1 MDVKKFCHLDFGGFI
16 CYLNFEIW
24 VFAKIYRDVIYRKD
38 GPMKKYTSLERINKE
53 LKQIYEQNAK
63 DYDKHRDN
71 ISSTTFYNKLIP
83 DFLHQIIPNNP
94 EGIILDV
101 AAGTG
106 RATFALSDRAK
117 QVIGVDIAENMMK
130 NAKQKIKMYGVKN
143 VCFQVATAN
152 KLPFKDN
159 CFDVVTA
166 LMFFHLIPNNMY
178 KPIIDEFIRVLKPHG
193 IVVLEFAS
201 PFHGIIIGL
210 FRQLF
215 IKKKNFLMPYQIKKL
230 FSYNTYSITKRG
242 TYLPGTYLISRI
254 NYKLSE
260 ILLSLC
266 KYFPFYYLC
275 NELFIIA
282 KKKGD

>member
-1 MDVKKFCHLDFGGFI
+1 
-16 CYLNFEIW
+16 
-24 VFAKIYRDVIYRKD
+24 
-38 GPMKKYTSLERINKE
+38 MKKYTSLGKINKE
-53 LKQIYEQNAK
+53 LKQIYEEGAK
-63 DYDKHRDN
+63 DYDKHRED
-71 ISSTTFYNKLIP
+71 IPSTPFYNKLIP

-94 EGIILDV
+94 EGRILDV

-106 RATFALSDRAK
+106 RATFALSDIAK

-130 NAKQKIKMYGVKN
+130 IAMQKAERNGIKN

-152 KLPFKDN
+152 QLPFKDN

-178 KPIIDEFIRVLKPHG
+178 KPIIDEFIRVLKPDG
-193 IVVLEFAS
+193 IIVLEFAS

-210 FRQLF
+210 LRQLF
-215 IKKKNFLMPYQIKKL
+215 IKKKNFLMPYQIKKI
-230 FSYNTYSITKRG
+230 FYNTYSITKRG

-254 NYKLSE
+254 NYKLSK

-282 KKKGD
+282 KKKRRK